1 MSRKERRL
9 EKQKSLPRHS
19 LSPVPSP
26 KGEGGNYQRLVRLE
40 YSQGV
45 VRILLEYD

>member
-1 MSRKERRL
+1 MKAKKKD
-9 EKQKSLPRHS
+9 KQQPLPRYS

-26 KGEGGNYQRLVRLE
+26 KGEGSNYQRLVRLE